1 LSLAYS
7 KLIPYWCDNALNWKQ
22 LINSLLLASSL
33 LFAVTIKGKDATP
46 LHWQSF
52 NHAYTAFDRISSN
65 QAQDGNF
72 IATID
77 GSHLDVADF
86 GRTPLYEYQ
95 PEGYLFQTIN
105 AKSYRNK
112 HLHISAFARNIE
124 PDFEDLT
131 KQFENYIVARY
142 ELQESESEDTP
153 LPDPYAAIASG
164 FSQHIRDSYA
174 QSGYGVWVLL
184 HMPYSE
190 YGAKV
195 IRQITP
201 TATGNISSPQ
211 RWHRFNVEVSIPKE
225 CEKITVVFWSRGV
238 SIAQVDHFA
247 IVEHG
252 DALPRRNN
260 GAYFSHFDG
269 LYERVL
275 KENSQTHSSRLENL
289 SFETQ

>member
-1 LSLAYS
+1 
-7 KLIPYWCDNALNWKQ
+7 
-22 LINSLLLASSL
+22 
-33 LFAVTIKGKDATP
+33 
-46 LHWQSF
+46 
-52 NHAYTAFDRISSN
+52 
-65 QAQDGNF
+65 
-72 IATID
+72 
-77 GSHLDVADF
+77 
-86 GRTPLYEYQ
+86 
-95 PEGYLFQTIN
+95 
-105 AKSYRNK
+105 
-112 HLHISAFARNIE
+112 
-124 PDFEDLT
+124 
-131 KQFENYIVARY
+131 
-142 ELQESESEDTP
+142 
-153 LPDPYAAIASG
+153 
-164 FSQHIRDSYA
+164 
-174 QSGYGVWVLL
+174 
-184 HMPYSE
+184 
-190 YGAKV
+190 V